1 MRLLICL
8 ALMATASIAFEHEEL
23 FKENESLD
31 SVVEKKAYFAFKLK
45 DAKLERR
52 VMLAQELAKATQ
64 RTIRGTVSIVDGDIE
79 TMVTQDKLVPDITSS
94 FAPTSALELKM
105 GGFYYDEAE
114 HGARMNATFAE
125 ISKALCSS
133 YPRHLTFDRFA
144 LDIGTIRGHL
154 QNSNLGTEPISRIL
168 IENGFTYRP
177 VYDIVGGD
185 KSGFVVV
192 RNNGAYKVSVT
203 ERGKVTTSTLIH
215 PAAKVFLQKP
225 LRTSVYVDTLS
236 MCRESIF
243 GTCEEV
249 ASFKLES
256 CKKAITTITG
266 L

>member
-64 RTIRGTVSIVDGDIE
+64 RTIR
-79 TMVTQDKLVPDITSS
+79 DKLVPDITSS